1 MGGQTFKFGISH
13 FKVGNVGNA
22 GRARSAGENRAERAR
37 EARERSEA
45 PPSRGS
51 GPQAPRFFGHNNNE
65 NAIFLMSL
73 MFYYM

>member
-45 PPSRGS
+45 PPK
-51 GPQAPRFFGHNNNE
+51 PEAPRFFGHNNNE